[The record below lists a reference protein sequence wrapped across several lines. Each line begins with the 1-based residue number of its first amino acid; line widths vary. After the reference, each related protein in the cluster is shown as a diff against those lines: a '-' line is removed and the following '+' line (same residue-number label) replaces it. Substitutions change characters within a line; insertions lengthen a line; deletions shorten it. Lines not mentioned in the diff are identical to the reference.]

1 MTSGRF
7 RGKGVVVRCEDAQ
20 EAISARLD
28 GERHPVPGAALEMHL
43 GNCQACRDFEAEVLD
58 LGRRAGLRSPR
69 AVPEDLL
76 AMLVP
81 VLKPASPPHFPSLRP
96 RRWEQGYRPGRARK
110 AQWAVAIVPAVL
122 VSVALPLGLGSQP
135 RLVPTRP
142 PSSCTIGLIARH
154 LSGEG

>member
-1 MTSGRF
+1 VTSGRL
-7 RGKGVVVRCEDAQ
+7 RGKGAVVRCEDAQ

-28 GERHPVPGAALEMHL
+28 GERHPVAGAALEMHL
-43 GNCQACRDFEAEVLD
+43 GNCQSCRDFEAEVVD

-69 AVPEDLL
+69 SVPEDLL

-81 VLKPASPPHFPSLRP
+81 VLKPAPPPHFPSRRR
-96 RRWEQGYRPGRARK
+96 RRWEQGYRPGWART
-110 AQWAVAIVPAVL
+110 AQWAGAIVPAVL

-142 PSSCTIGLIARH
+142 PSPCTIGLIARH
-154 LSGEG
+154 LSAES

>member
-1 MTSGRF
+1 MSSGHW
-7 RGKGVVVRCEDAQ
+7 RGKRAVTRCEDAQ

-43 GNCQACRDFEAEVLD
+43 GNCQACRDFEAEAVD

-69 AVPEDLL
+69 AVPADLL

-81 VLKPASPPHFPSLRP
+81 VLKPAPPPHFPSLRR
-96 RRWEQGYRPGRARK
+96 RRWEQGYRPGWART
-110 AQWAVAIVPAVL
+110 AQWAGAIVPAVL

-142 PSSCTIGLIARH
+142 PSPCTIGLIARH
-154 LSGEG
+154 LSAEG